1 MMVRNGVLPAAVLAL
16 MFPCAISAQEF
27 TARDVFW
34 SANDLITVAPNPA
47 AHKTVEAPHP
57 HPRQS
62 APGDVSGRTDP
73 NRPGK
78 PSRGNTEVAQLVTAN
93 GYGTAP
99 KFVRAAENRLG
110 LRCSV
115 MLRDADNQ
123 YAEVTPGTVFHS
135 GDHIRLSFLANEPG
149 YFYVIQQGS
158 TGTWRPI
165 FPPAN
170 AGPEANKVLA
180 GQPQVVPGR
189 TQAFQF
195 DQHPGDEKL
204 YVILSRT
211 PIADIDRVI
220 QNLRTGK
227 AAQPEEPAGGGS
239 PGPLMEAKN
248 DIPDLFVK
256 QLASRDLSLVDEQKV
271 DESSKPDVQGE
282 KAIYVV
288 SKGAAQDS
296 NSQVVLNLDLRHE

>member
-1 MMVRNGVLPAAVLAL
+1 MIVRNGLLPAAVLA
-16 MFPCAISAQEF
+16 MVFPCVISAQQF
-27 TARDVFW
+27 TARDAFW

-47 AHKTVEAPHP
+47 AHKPMEARP

-62 APGDVSGRTDP
+62 APGEVSGGTDP
-73 NRPGK
+73 GRSGK
-78 PSRGNTEVAQLVTAN
+78 ASRGNAEVAQLVMTN

-99 KFVRAAENRLG
+99 KFVRTAENRLG

-115 MLRDADNQ
+115 MLRNASNE

-158 TGTWRPI
+158 SGAWSPI
-165 FPPAN
+165 FPPPN
-170 AGPEANKVLA
+170 GGPDANKVLA
-180 GQPQVVPGR
+180 GQPQVVPSGTR
-189 TQAFQF
+189 AFAF

-220 QNLRTGK
+220 QNLRAGK
-227 AAQPEEPAGGGS
+227 AAQPQEPTGGGDA
-239 PGPLMEAKN
+239 GTMIEAKN
-248 DIPDLFVK
+248 NIPDLFV
-256 QLASRDLSLVDEQKV
+256 QRLASRDLSLVEEQKV

-288 SKGAAQDS
+288 SKGAAPES

>member
-1 MMVRNGVLPAAVLAL
+1 M
-16 MFPCAISAQEF
+16 
-27 TARDVFW
+27 
-34 SANDLITVAPNPA
+34 
-47 AHKTVEAPHP
+47 EAHP

-62 APGDVSGRTDP
+62 TTGEVSGGTDP
-73 NRPGK
+73 NRSGK
-78 PSRGNTEVAQLVTAN
+78 PSHGNAEVAQLVMSN
-93 GYGTAP
+93 GYGAAP
-99 KFVRAAENRLG
+99 KFVRTAENRLG

-115 MLRDADNQ
+115 MLRDASNE

-158 TGTWRPI
+158 SGAWSPI
-165 FPPAN
+165 FPPPN
-170 AGPEANKVLA
+170 AGPDANKVLA
-180 GQPQVVPGR
+180 GQPQVVPSGTR
-189 TQAFQF
+189 AFSF
-195 DQHPGDEKL
+195 DRHPGNEKL

-220 QNLRTGK
+220 ENLRTGK
-227 AAQPEEPAGGGS
+227 AAQPSEPAGVGDAGS
-239 PGPLMEAKN
+239 MMEAKN
-248 DIPDLFVK
+248 DIPDLFV
-256 QLASRDLSLVDEQKV
+256 QRLASRDLSLVDEQKV

-288 SKGAAQDS
+288 SKGAAPEA